1 VPELSFFIGKGGVGK
16 TTVSSSY
23 AMSLARKHPRRR
35 LLLLSTDPAHSLA
48 DLFQVRLGTQPK
60 RLALPSGNL
69 HLWQIDA
76 ERHFRRFLDKYR
88 NAIFEL
94 LETGTI
100 FTRDE
105 IEPLLST
112 ALPGMAEV
120 SALLAISELLQSRR
134 YDVLV
139 VDTAPIGHTLRFFQ
153 MPEHFLRLLDFLE
166 VAASRDRVLAAHFGG
181 EALVQH
187 QLLSNWGE
195 IVGRV
200 HGALSETSAKLVLVT
215 TPESFALN
223 ESVRAAKAL
232 AEGEA
237 SALHITEIVLN
248 RVVKQPSRACKA
260 CGTRAAAVRPAL
272 RFLEHNFG
280 GVPVRIGEDHGSPV
294 LGATDLFAFGQHV
307 FSGRKLRLARSTPK
321 RAGEWQFKATSWP
334 SLETPLSLTLGKGGV
349 GKTTISAGLA
359 YHHRRAKSR
368 DTVSICS
375 TDPAPSLDDVFEAE
389 IGNNVVPVL
398 NDVKLRAIEVDS
410 LAEFRHWAEQMRDN
424 IDGAFSSEARGLH
437 VDWSFERRLFS
448 ALLDIVPPGVDELF
462 AVFKILDLLEART
475 QSSRVV
481 IDMAPTGH
489 ALELLR
495 MPDRMLLWSRLL
507 LRALAPHR
515 ELPLAQDVAVE
526 IARISQRVRSLAAM
540 LKDGKRS
547 RLWPVMLAEPL
558 PDRQTER
565 LLVEIAQ
572 LGGHSGPIFVNRVI
586 FEEDAAGC
594 TRCGI
599 ARRWQLATL
608 NRLADRHVAFFVVP
622 NMPREIA
629 GDAALQSFTR
639 ELWQPK

>member
-1 VPELSFFIGKGGVGK
+1 
-16 TTVSSSY
+16 
-23 AMSLARKHPRRR
+23 
-35 LLLLSTDPAHSLA
+35 
-48 DLFQVRLGTQPK
+48 
-60 RLALPSGNL
+60 
-69 HLWQIDA
+69 
-76 ERHFRRFLDKYR
+76 
-88 NAIFEL
+88 
-94 LETGTI
+94 
-100 FTRDE
+100 
-105 IEPLLST
+105 
-112 ALPGMAEV
+112 
-120 SALLAISELLQSRR
+120 
-134 YDVLV
+134 
-139 VDTAPIGHTLRFFQ
+139 
-153 MPEHFLRLLDFLE
+153 
-166 VAASRDRVLAAHFGG
+166 
-181 EALVQH
+181 
-187 QLLSNWGE
+187 
-195 IVGRV
+195 
-200 HGALSETSAKLVLVT
+200 
-215 TPESFALN
+215 
-223 ESVRAAKAL
+223 
-232 AEGEA
+232 
-237 SALHITEIVLN
+237 
-248 RVVKQPSRACKA
+248 
-260 CGTRAAAVRPAL
+260 
-272 RFLEHNFG
+272 
-280 GVPVRIGEDHGSPV
+280 
-294 LGATDLFAFGQHV
+294 
-307 FSGRKLRLARSTPK
+307 
-321 RAGEWQFKATSWP
+321 
-334 SLETPLSLTLGKGGV
+334 V

-389 IGNNVVPVL
+389 IGNNLVPVL

-410 LAEFRHWAEQMRDN
+410 IAEFRHWAEQMRDN
-424 IDGAFSSEARGLH
+424 IDGAFSSEERGLH

-565 LLVEIAQ
+565 LLAEIAQ
-572 LGGHSGPIFVNRVI
+572 LGGHSGPTFVNRLI
-586 FEEDAAGC
+586 FEEDIAGC
-594 TRCGI
+594 RRCEV
-599 ARRWQLATL
+599 ARQWQLATL
-608 NRLADRHVAFFVVP
+608 NRLADRHVPFFVVR

-629 GDAALQSFTR
+629 GNAALQSFTR